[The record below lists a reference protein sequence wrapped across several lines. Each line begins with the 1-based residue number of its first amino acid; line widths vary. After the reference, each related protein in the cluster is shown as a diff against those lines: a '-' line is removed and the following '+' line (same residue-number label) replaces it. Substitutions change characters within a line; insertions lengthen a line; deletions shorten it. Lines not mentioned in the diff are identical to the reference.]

1 LYGIRIAKAGCNP
14 ALGRI
19 EVVHKV
25 IGELVKL
32 EGWRLSEVHLRYRC
46 PSATHVV
53 LVLLLATVSI
63 AAGCGR
69 TNAAPTVPSPEVEV
83 AKVVQKDIPIVS
95 EWVTALDGYV
105 NAQIQAQ
112 VTEYIVAQKYKEASF
127 SAQEQILFQ
136 VDPRPFQA
144 LLDHP
149 LRLK

>member
-1 LYGIRIAKAGCNP
+1 
-14 ALGRI
+14 LGRI

-69 TNAAPTVPSPEVEV
+69 TNAAPAVRPPEVEV
-83 AKVVQKDIPIVS
+83 AKVVQKDVPIVS
-95 EWVTALDGYV
+95 EWVTTLDGYV

-112 VTEYIVAQKYKEASF
+112 VTGYIV
-127 SAQEQILFQ
+127 SARGQILFQ

-149 LRLK
+149 LRLKRIAVRHRRD